1 MDELEQEIYELECRH
16 ISPDVRISEAKLA
29 QVLDDEFYEF
39 GSSGG
44 VITRSE
50 IAGDR
55 PLAPD
60 HMEISNFKMHLLGDE
75 AVLTTYRI
83 ENKTTGRNTNR
94 SSIWKKRPTGWKLFF
109 HQGTISIL

>member
-1 MDELEQEIYELECRH
+1 MNKLEEEIYELEHQH
-16 ISPDVRISEAKLA
+16 ISSDVRISGAKLA

-44 VITRSE
+44 VILRSE
-50 IAGDR
+50 LDGDR

-60 HMEISNFKMHLLGDE
+60 DMVLSGFKMHVLGDE

-83 ENKTTGRNTNR
+83 ENRTTGRNTNR
-94 SSIWKKRPTGWKLFF
+94 SSVWKKRPTGWKLFF
-109 HQGTISIL
+109 HQGTIAER